1 MSSSTFLDES
11 DEYKCIYDYLTYGE
25 YPAVARKS
33 MKREIRRRATK
44 YVVNGQMLFV
54 TNGNETKRVVCTD
67 DERTSIMRA
76 CHEGVST
83 SKEARA
89 LGGHFGRDKTY
100 QKVNQSYYWKMV
112 SNDVSEYVRISLYL
126 LVSHKCYR
134 NDSETIPFF
143 QRVPYLLHEI
153 HLFIFFKVK
162 TCTKCQKTNPPI
174 NKSAPI
180 DRHMFNGK
188 HRRNLALTF
197 NVYRSGTYNCEI
209 LNGNRPLRGFLT
221 LDAGGFLTLQRDF
234 IDLK

>member
-25 YPAVARKS
+25 YPTVATKS

-76 CHEGVST
+76 CHEGVGT

-112 SNDVSEYVRISLYL
+112 SKDVSEYVRISLYL

-143 QRVPYLLHEI
+143 QRVPYLY
-153 HLFIFFKVK
+153 
-162 TCTKCQKTNPPI
+162 T
-174 NKSAPI
+174 
-180 DRHMFNGK
+180 
-188 HRRNLALTF
+188 
-197 NVYRSGTYNCEI
+197 
-209 LNGNRPLRGFLT
+209 
-221 LDAGGFLTLQRDF
+221 
-234 IDLK
+234 

>member
-1 MSSSTFLDES
+1 
-11 DEYKCIYDYLTYGE
+11 
-25 YPAVARKS
+25 
-33 MKREIRRRATK
+33 
-44 YVVNGQMLFV
+44 MLFV

-76 CHEGVST
+76 CHEGVGT

-89 LGGHFGRDKTY
+89 LGGHFGRNKTY

-197 NVYRSGTYNCEI
+197 NVYRSVAYNCEI